1 MPIAK
6 VKLVHPNAKM
16 PEKANPSDAGFDIVV
31 VSGPEIKWVNSSHDG
46 ILIAQYLEYKT
57 GLKVQPEAG
66 YHIDIYPRGSI
77 SKYDLILAN
86 SIGLGDNGFTGEYCL
101 RFRTTRPVYK
111 VTLDDVTDSQILDDY
126 SISYYKPG
134 DKACQFVFKKDE
146 DIQLE
151 LVKELD
157 STDRNEGKFGST
169 GV

>member
-1 MPIAK
+1 MPVAK

-16 PEKANPSDAGFDIVV
+16 PEKANPSDAGFDVTVV
-31 VSGPEIKWVNSSHDG
+31 EGPKINWVYNNNG
-46 ILIAQYLEYKT
+46 KFYAQYVEYKT
-57 GLKVQPEAG
+57 GLKVQPEIG

-101 RFRTTRPVYK
+101 RFRTTRPIFK
-111 VTLDDVTDSQILDDY
+111 DHINSGMTDEEALNLFNIN
-126 SISYYKPG
+126 YYKPG

-146 DIQLE
+146 DVKLE
-151 LVKELD
+151 LVEELN